1 MQAKHL
7 LIFLVFLTIS
17 AQAQIKLFPAGK
29 TTIGTIITHAALQH
43 RIEGSIA
50 FTSSSADVLRISN
63 SSVYIGTGTIGS
75 DMFMING
82 LYNTAFRVNSLVGT
96 YGQANVTN
104 VTNTLAKALST
115 QLSGSEKFFVY
126 GSGDVYGKSFNLNSD
141 STLKTNIVPLGGTL
155 AKVLQL
161 KGYNYNFKLSFFAGA
176 TNANLMAAKPQIG
189 FIAQEV
195 ESIFPELVETTDK
208 GLKAVNYDAMIPIL
222 LEAIK
227 EQQAKIN
234 QLEQKINACCKIGN

>member
-82 LYNTAFRVNSLVGT
+82 LYNTAIRINSLMGS
-96 YGQANVTN
+96 YGYANVTN
-104 VTNTLAKALST
+104 VTNTLTKGFTVTLNGSDKFMVYGGGQAHST
-115 QLSGSEKFFVY
+115 QFITW
-126 GSGDVYGKSFNLNSD
+126 SD
-141 STLKTNIVPLGGTL
+141 STVKTNISPLGGTL
-155 AKVLQL
+155 SKLLQL
-161 KGYNYNFKLSFFAGA
+161 KAYNYNFKSSFFAGA

-208 GLKAVNYDAMIPIL
+208 GLKGVNYDAMIPIL